1 MRFEEL
7 VNNYYSNLNDSD
19 KLILNYIYDNIYKV
33 YHMGIN
39 ELAKECTVSRST
51 VMRFAQKLHLNGFA
65 ELKTILKW
73 DMMSQKESTKDIVN
87 SICDGN
93 INMIEHFRDLDCS
106 NICEC
111 LYHAK
116 RIFAY
121 GTGNIQK
128 AACNEFK
135 RLFLSQGFI
144 VNTISGESEF
154 SKTIKLMNSN
164 DVIFII
170 SQRGNSLWLQSLCN
184 QLKSRGIKIISFT
197 FSSNNFLAN
206 HSDYK
211 IFVQPQQIVIHGK
224 DSFKSVTMIY
234 LIVEI
239 LCAKFINYI
248 DEKSQKID

>member
-7 VNNYYSNLNDSD
+7 VNNYYGDLNDSD
-19 KLILNYIYDNIYKV
+19 KVILNYIYENMYKV

-39 ELAKECTVSRST
+39 ELAKECAVSRST

-73 DMMSQKESTKDIVN
+73 DMMPQKENTKDIVN

-93 INMIEHFRDLDCS
+93 SNVIEHFRDLDCS

-111 LYHAK
+111 LYHAN
-116 RIFAY
+116 RIFTY

-128 AACNEFK
+128 TACNEFK
-135 RLFLSQGFI
+135 RLFLSLGFI

-154 SKTIKLMNSN
+154 SKTIKLMNSQ

-170 SQRGNSLWLQSLCN
+170 SQRGNSLWLQSMCN
-184 QLKSRGIKIISFT
+184 QLQSRGIKIISLT
-197 FSSNNFLAN
+197 FSGNNYLAK

-211 IFVQPQQIVIHGK
+211 LFMQPQQIVVHGK

-234 LIVEI
+234 LIIEI
-239 LCAKFINYI
+239 LCAKFLTYMDQHGQNI
-248 DEKSQKID
+248 D